1 MNTFADWHCDT
12 ASYICGKN
20 MGFKDS
26 DGHINIDMLEKYE
39 SPVQTF
45 AVWLPKEYYKNA
57 FYTTKM
63 VIEYFKNEISL
74 NSDKI
79 ALVKSYNDIQENN

>member
-1 MNTFADWHCDT
+1 MRTKKNNILNYSVVWSDFMNTFADWHCDT

-57 FYTTKM
+57 YDTTKM
-63 VIEYFKNEISL
+63 VIEYFKN
-74 NSDKI
+74 
-79 ALVKSYNDIQENN
+79 